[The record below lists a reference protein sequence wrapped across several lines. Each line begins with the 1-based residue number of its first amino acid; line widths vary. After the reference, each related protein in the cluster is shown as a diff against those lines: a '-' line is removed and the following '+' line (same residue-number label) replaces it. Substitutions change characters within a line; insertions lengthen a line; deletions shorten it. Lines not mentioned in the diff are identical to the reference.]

1 MVLACIEKIISFVI
15 RKMLHI
21 PLTDEKMQILLQFVQ
36 FGLVGISNTVL
47 HYLIY
52 LVCTFIGLQYMLANF
67 IAFTISVANS
77 FYWNNKYVFK
87 NEARVKRSLFFTFV
101 KTYISYGMT
110 GILLNSALLYV
121 EIDIWGI
128 NKLVAPIIN
137 LLITIPLNFAVNK
150 FWAFKGE

>member
-1 MVLACIEKIISFVI
+1 MVLVCIEKIISFVI

-21 PLTDEKMQILLQFVQ
+21 PLTHEKMQILLQFVQ

-87 NEARVKRSLFFTFV
+87 NEARVKRSLFFTFI